1 MIDQGAMLLGPAL
14 AGVIIDWNPAYG
26 AGFIALWNVV
36 SLIIEISLLKQI
48 YNSTEELQIPKDS
61 DVEGND
67 HLNAD
72 PLPLIDVK
80 IDI

>member
-14 AGVIIDWNPAYG
+14 AGAIIGWNAAWG

-48 YNSTEELQIPKDS
+48 YKSTEELQIPKDL
-61 DVEGND
+61 DTEGND
-67 HLNAD
+67 R
-72 PLPLIDVK
+72 
-80 IDI
+80 